1 MERKIALGIS
11 TLFHPLLV
19 PTLFVF
25 VLLRIDPH
33 FFFSYGAP
41 QKLAIVQV
49 VAFGTILP
57 GLIYLIVSRLFSKKN
72 IFGKWSL
79 LERTIGLF
87 VVGLLNLEFWYL
99 IKTWGMNPAI
109 GQFFLASSVV
119 LICLAIISS
128 RYKISIHAASW
139 AGALTALFI
148 SFSNHHYFSFPV
160 IAGFT
165 LILGLVGS
173 SRMIL
178 GEHTLGQIVSG
189 TVLAAGV
196 FAGLNLL

>member
-1 MERKIALGIS
+1 MGIS

-33 FFFSYGAP
+33 FYFSYGAP

-49 VAFGTILP
+49 VALGTLLP

-72 IFGKWSL
+72 IFGRWSL

-99 IKTWGMNPAI
+99 IRTWGMNAAI
-109 GQFFLASSVV
+109 GQFFLASSIV

-139 AGALTALFI
+139 SGALAALLI
-148 SFSNHHYFSFPV
+148 SFINHTYFSFPV
-160 IAGFT
+160 IAGFI

-173 SRMIL
+173 ARMIL

-189 TVLAAGV
+189 SILAVAV
-196 FAGLNLL
+196 FTGLNFI